1 MLTFRYYI
9 RNLMEV
15 SQFILVS
22 SFFEIYLL
30 NTTNL
35 HRLFSFLVAI
45 FMIFCF
51 ILLTGIIIY
60 LIFTNYKLE
69 KDTLNKLGEFFW
81 DIQENK
87 MSRFSVIL
95 LLFRRFVFVIL
106 LATLQAI
113 PSRALIGMMIFI
125 QLFYYLYI
133 AFVRP
138 YKEIMNNMID
148 ILNETYFTL
157 FLIAFILFNFESE
170 WTSLRISIYMWILT
184 SNSIIVFIIIFGK
197 N

>member
-1 MLTFRYYI
+1 
-9 RNLMEV
+9 MEI

-30 NTTNL
+30 NTTNIHWL
-35 HRLFSFLVAI
+35 SSFLVAI
-45 FMIFCF
+45 FMILCF

-87 MSRFSVIL
+87 ISRFSVIL

-125 QLFYYLYI
+125 QLFYFLYI

-138 YKEIMNNMID
+138 YKEIINNMID

-157 FLIAFILFNFESE
+157 FLIIFILFNFESE
-170 WTSLRISIYMWILT
+170 WTSLKITICMWILT
-184 SNSIIVFIIIFGK
+184 SNSIVVFIIIFGK
-197 N
+197 D